1 MRGLAIGVAAVL
13 AAALVAGCFEG
24 KADVHLNPDGTGKI
38 VGQMAF
44 RPVEPWAS
52 RASADEAATA
62 VNDPEAQAKEIV
74 SKILKSSRGVK
85 AWKDVSFRRTED
97 GRIEFKGTAYFTKL
111 SDVKIWPDKA
121 KRRASFGPEGDEV
134 RLLVLN
140 RPGVGGDD
148 EDSPRRATRK
158 WDADKL
164 AAAIKGLRREYA
176 ESRAKASAEVMGL
189 ALDLKF
195 HVPGLADTVRGL
207 TQDGRALAFSTSASE
222 LLRYLDGQV
231 ADNAVLREMVLA
243 RESLRERDVQD
254 ALSRRVFAQKGEVWA
269 RLSGRFLKAFDYD
282 AEFQAAK
289 DGQRAMMEKLGLAE
303 ARASGTTRPPAGE
316 SPKKEA
322 PKKDAPPKK
331 DAGDRKPPSVPLP
344 KDLPSIPVPISP
356 LF

>member
-1 MRGLAIGVAAVL
+1 MRGLAIGIAAVL

-38 VGQMAF
+38 VGEMVF
-44 RPVEPWAS
+44 RPVEPWTS

-62 VNDPEAQAKEIV
+62 LSDPETQMKEIV
-74 SKILKSSRGVK
+74 SRILKSSRGVK
-85 AWKDVSFRRTED
+85 AWKDVSFRLTED
-97 GRIEFKGTAYFTKL
+97 GRIQFKGTAYFAKL

-140 RPGVGGDD
+140 RPGSDD
-148 EDSPRRATRK
+148 EDSPRRSSRK

-164 AAAIKGLRREYA
+164 AAAIKGLRRDYA

-189 ALDLKF
+189 ALDLRF
-195 HVPGLADTVRGL
+195 HVPGLPDTVRGL
-207 TQDGRALAFSTSASE
+207 TQEGRALAFSTSAGE
-222 LLRYLDGQV
+222 LLRHLDSQV
-231 ADNAVLREMVLA
+231 ADNTVLREMVLG

-289 DGQRAMMEKLGLAE
+289 DGQRAMMEKLGLVE
-303 ARASGTTRPPAGE
+303 ARSSGSARTPAGE
-316 SPKKEA
+316 SPKKGTS
-322 PKKDAPPKK
+322 PKK
-331 DAGDRKPPSVPLP
+331 DAGDRKPPKVPLP